1 MRWTWLRNLRLWPAI
16 SPDFPIGRTLICIE
30 TRGPFWGTIYN
41 TWLFLSLALSLCFT
55 FKHLFNML
63 ASLTFV
69 LSLAAAAVAAPIPFV
84 PRAARPSAPSG
95 CLSVGSTAPYKTVQ
109 SAVNALSASSA
120 AAQCIF
126 IAKGTYKEQ
135 VYVKQLKS
143 ALTIFG
149 ETTDTSGYAG
159 NTVTITQGR
168 SQDDSVNNDA
178 TATLRAWTTNLKV
191 YNINLVNT
199 RGQGSQALAISANAD
214 KQGYYGCQFKGF
226 QDTILAEV
234 AKSYI
239 EGATDFIFGQTAK
252 AWFDGV
258 DIRVL
263 AASSGFITAN
273 GRASATNPSYYVIN
287 KSTVAAKPGAAVSAG
302 AYYLGRPWRNYARVV
317 FQSTSM
323 TNVVNAAGWTKWNTG
338 DERTDKVE
346 FGEYA
351 NSGDGSK
358 GTRASFSK
366 KLGAAVSISTVLG
379 SDYKNWVDATYLS

>member
-1 MRWTWLRNLRLWPAI
+1 
-16 SPDFPIGRTLICIE
+16 
-30 TRGPFWGTIYN
+30 
-41 TWLFLSLALSLCFT
+41 
-55 FKHLFNML
+55 ML

-69 LSLAAAAVAAPIPFV
+69 LSLAAVAVAAPTPLV
-84 PRAARPSAPSG
+84 SRAARPSAPSG
-95 CLSVGSTAPYKTVQ
+95 CLAVGSTAQYKTVQ
-109 SAVNALSASSA
+109 SAVNALSASSTS
-120 AAQCIF
+120 AQCIF

-143 ALTIFG
+143 ALTIYG
-149 ETTDTSGYAG
+149 ETTDTSSYAG
-159 NTVTITQGR
+159 NAVTITQGK
-168 SQDDSVNNDA
+168 SQDDSANNDA

-234 AKSYI
+234 GTQVYARSYI
-239 EGATDFIFGQTAK
+239 EGATDFIFGQKAK

-273 GRASATNPSYYVIN
+273 GRSSADNPSYYVIN
-287 KSTVAAKPGAAVSAG
+287 KSTVAAKAGAAVQAG

-366 KLGAAVSISTVLG
+366 KLATAVGISTVLG
-379 SDYKNWVDATYLS
+379 SDYKNWVDTTYLS